1 MNFRCQFRGLQ
12 RFLKVFYMIS
22 ERLTIRGRVQ
32 GVGYRE
38 AMREEALRHGVAGWV
53 RNRTDG
59 SVEALVQGDAAR
71 VAALVDWARR
81 GPPAASVV
89 QVEVEPAMQEPLAK
103 GFERRPTV

>member
-1 MNFRCQFRGLQ
+1 
-12 RFLKVFYMIS
+12 MIS

-38 AMREEALRHGVAGWV
+38 AMREEAIRHGVSGWV

-59 SVEALVQGDAAR
+59 SVEALVQGEAAG

-81 GPPAASVV
+81 GPPAARVAEV
-89 QVEVEPAMQEPLAK
+89 RVEPAAQEPAHT
-103 GFERRPTV
+103 GFERRPSI